1 MIFDNGLHSH
11 SIVGKKSHLRLIMT
25 KLAPRL
31 AWNIFYHRKVVLL
44 FACLIKLAPRLA
56 WLLFYQRNVFLLF
69 ACLINEFV
77 YAYFFKR

>member
-11 SIVGKKSHLRLIMT
+11 SIVGKKSHLRLIMI

-31 AWNIFYHRKVVLL
+31 AWDTFYHRKDFLL

-56 WLLFYQRNVFLLF
+56 CVFFYQRNVFLLF
-69 ACLINEFV
+69 ACLINELF
-77 YAYFFKR
+77 YAYFG